1 MEDDRGDGRLRVHAR
16 LLVVATLGLFSI
28 QPARAQTGVIDGVVT
43 DSSAAPVSG
52 ARVTIK
58 GLSLEVT
65 TPESG
70 RFRFN
75 GVPPG
80 LYVMTIGKL
89 GYKSALTTIRV
100 AAGDTL
106 RPAYELIPT
115 GGTVLGEVKVT
126 GTSSSPTRQDFD
138 ARRALGRG
146 KFMTEEEIDK
156 RSSAGATELLR
167 TFSAVNVV
175 APLGS
180 RSASAPVYYAMSRR
194 DGTNS
199 CPMAVVVDGFQR
211 PIPYDLSELPSPKEI
226 MGIEVYAGNATIP
239 VQFARWNSG
248 CGLILVWTRDGSRP

>member
-1 MEDDRGDGRLRVHAR
+1 MRHRAARVLA
-16 LLVVATLGLFSI
+16 VASLGLFLA

-58 GLSLEVT
+58 GLSVEVT

-75 GVPPG
+75 GVPAG

-89 GYKSALTTIRV
+89 GYQSALTTIRV

-115 GGTVLGEVKVT
+115 GTVLGTVKVT
-126 GTSSSPTRQDFD
+126 GSSGSPARQEFD

-146 KFMTEEEIDK
+146 KFMTEAEIDK
-156 RSSAGATELLR
+156 RNSAQAMELLR
-167 TFSAVNVV
+167 TFSSIDVV

-180 RSASAPVYYAMSRR
+180 RSASAPVYHAMSRR
-194 DGTNS
+194 DGGGFAS
-199 CPMAVVVDGFQR
+199 CPMAVVVDGFQKS
-211 PIPYDLSELPSPKEI
+211 IPYDLSELPSPKEI
-226 MGIEVYAGNATIP
+226 MGIEVYTGNATIP

-248 CGLILVWTRDGSRP
+248 CGLIMVWTRDGSSPSPTR